1 MRSLTTDDA
10 AEYRPAL
17 RETGLDR
24 QQCAVH
30 MQRTVGRHLRR
41 LDDDPAHLDRALL
54 PILQRL
60 ARERPPEAGPV
71 LLGLREAV
79 AQGRVRL
86 KEPMRNL
93 LFHLVENWS
102 DLVRSERDP
111 DVPAPPNRIEGWF
124 GRSGP
129 GPAWRGG

>member
-1 MRSLTTDDA
+1 MRGLTTDDA
-10 AEYRPAL
+10 PAYGPAL
-17 RETGLDR
+17 RATGLDR
-24 QQCAVH
+24 QLCAVH

-41 LDDDPAHLDRALL
+41 IDDDLTHLDRVLL

-71 LLGLREAV
+71 LLGLRESV

-86 KEPMRNL
+86 QEPVRNL
-93 LFHLVENWS
+93 LFHLVENWA
-102 DLVRSERDP
+102 DLVRSAWDP

-124 GRSGP
+124 GCSGP